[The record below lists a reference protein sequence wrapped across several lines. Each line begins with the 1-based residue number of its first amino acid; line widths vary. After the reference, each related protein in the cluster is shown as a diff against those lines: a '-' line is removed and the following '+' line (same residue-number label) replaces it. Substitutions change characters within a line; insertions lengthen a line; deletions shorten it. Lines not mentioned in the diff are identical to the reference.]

1 MSTKTVRPAKTVAAD
16 EWLARKLLE
25 AGFGGADCDF
35 PECTNARAPRPEG
48 KSGTPTK
55 FCVQHNNR
63 RDRQRAYRARLAL
76 EKEKAARPAPVPVQT
91 AVARAVREEQV
102 LESLLPRVLTA
113 LETVQQGQQAGADPA
128 SVAAHIQDVTTTA
141 EQQVQEAEQARAE
154 AVEQAEQSA
163 AAAEQA
169 RAEEAAAVLE
179 AACALGEAG
188 SADAR
193 ASEAVAARNALDVEH
208 QALRAAH
215 EELDTSRRLLAE
227 QYATLTGAHAE
238 LTTAYEGLVGAHG
251 RLQGE
256 AESLRGRVNE
266 QSKALEQLQQRHEEN
281 LSSLAVA
288 QTENTGLTSRLQEL
302 QGHQG
307 ELESKNSE
315 LTAQLG
321 QVHTGYRREL
331 AALREELAAVR
342 RPGATTDGPQDPGED
357 GTSASGV
364 RAESSDGAGPDG
376 GRRRPVSI
384 VDLGRHAGSTW
395 ALVRYDDET
404 DDRWFLLRDGER
416 SGSVQPEYPGYGTSR
431 AGWSAHTTT
440 LLTVKPTWLTE
451 KPSDAKHFT
460 GRDKAAAALI
470 RDCVRRTPS
479 PTVQAAAAPTF
490 TALDDDI
497 RTTLVAAVIPLATAS
512 APRWAKLP
520 ASVRDAA
527 LSTALR
533 IPTEDDLQQLAGL
546 EAKTVGRSKE
556 AQQLL
561 AALQCLRLDDEQEA
575 AQDDGPV
582 DLGTI
587 GGREW
592 RLEPDPHY
600 TGGFRVLVDGADI
613 GAVAPVRQR
622 KSGTV
627 RWSAEHRRRV
637 LGRGPSYADRDAAV
651 HAVTGAEAVWVP
663 LPELD
668 DNSFRRIPA
677 WQRSNLYGAAGRIDL
692 RRGRLAQVQPGAYR
706 RELHQA
712 IVQARRSASGKI
724 RGQHLAVLLDAARED
739 LGSPSSGSAQQLY
752 DVIQEIRQGL
762 VAPPDGS

>member
-1 MSTKTVRPAKTVAAD
+1 MSTKTVRLGKTAGTD
-16 EWLARKLLE
+16 EWLARKLIE

-35 PECTNARAPRPEG
+35 PECTNARVPRTEG

-55 FCVQHNNR
+55 FCVQHNNP
-63 RDRQRAYRARLAL
+63 RDRQRAYRARKAL
-76 EKEKAARPAPVPVQT
+76 QKEQAARPAPVPVQT

-102 LESLLPRVLTA
+102 LASLLPRVLTA
-113 LETVQQGQQAGADPA
+113 LETVQQGQQAGADTA
-128 SVAAHIQDVTTTA
+128 AVAAHIQDVTTTA

-154 AVEQAEQSA
+154 AVEKAEQSA
-163 AAAEQA
+163 ATAEQA

-188 SADAR
+188 AADAR
-193 ASEAVAARNALDVEH
+193 ASEAVAAHAALDVEH

-215 EELDTSRRLLAE
+215 EDLETSHRQLAE
-227 QYATLTGAHAE
+227 QHETLTGAHAQ
-238 LTTAYEGLVGAHG
+238 LTAEHEDLVGAHG

-256 AESLRGRVNE
+256 AESLRGRVSE
-266 QSKALEQLQQRHEEN
+266 QSEALTQLQRRHEEN
-281 LSSLAVA
+281 LSALAAA

-302 QGHQG
+302 QSHQG
-307 ELESKNSE
+307 ELESKNSA
-315 LTAQLG
+315 LTAQLD
-321 QVHTGYRREL
+321 QVYTEYRREL
-331 AALREELAAVR
+331 AALREELAAAL
-342 RPGATTDGPQDPGED
+342 RPSTAADGTQDPGED
-357 GTSASGV
+357 GASVTDVQAGEAAASV
-364 RAESSDGAGPDG
+364 GPDQADG
-376 GRRRPVSI
+376 VRRRPLSI
-384 VDLGRHAGSTW
+384 VDLGRHAGSSW

-404 DDRWFLLRDGER
+404 DNCWFLLRDGER
-416 SGSVQPEYPGYGTSR
+416 TGSVRPEYPGYGTSR
-431 AGWSAHTTT
+431 AGWSARTAN
-440 LLTVKPTWLTE
+440 LMPVKP
-451 KPSDAKHFT
+451 SGAKHFT

-479 PTVQAAAAPTF
+479 PAAQAAAAHPF
-490 TALDDDI
+490 TALADDT
-497 RTTLVAAVIPLATAS
+497 RTTLVIAVIPLATAS

-520 ASVRDAA
+520 ATVRDAA

-546 EAKTVGRSKE
+546 DAKTLGRSKD

-587 GGREW
+587 DGRAW
-592 RLEPDPHY
+592 QLEPDPHY

-613 GAVAPVRQR
+613 GAVAPVRRR

-627 RWSAEHRRRV
+627 RWSAEHRRRA
-637 LGRGPSYADRDAAV
+637 LGRGPSHADRDAAV
-651 HAVTGAEAVWVP
+651 RAVTGAEAVWVP
-663 LPELD
+663 LPGLD
-668 DNSFRRIPA
+668 DDAFRRIPA

-692 RRGRLAQVQPGAYR
+692 RRGRLAQLQPGAYR

-712 IVQARRSASGKI
+712 IVQARRSATGQI
-724 RGQHLAVLLDAARED
+724 RGQHLAVLLDVARED
-739 LGSPSSGSAQQLY
+739 LGAPSSGPAQRLY
-752 DVIQEIRQGL
+752 DVIQEIREGL
-762 VAPPDGS
+762 VAPPEGS